1 MKYVFSLTIL
11 FIIVFSL
18 LVVPVEARLRHEPT
32 DECPDPWTNPIG
44 FVMCYI
50 KEWIEDFI
58 EDVLNRI
65 SGFFSDILNKFK
77 AAFKGFGEGVADGI
91 RGFFNELTGKIEGLR
106 EGAEKIRGFFASM
119 WDRLAVAVSG
129 LGPFA
134 PAAFTLIFLAVVMVL
149 YLFIRIV
156 SAAL

>member
-1 MKYVFSLTIL
+1 MRKLFSLTIL
-11 FIIVFSL
+11 SIIVFSL
-18 LVVPVEARLRHEPT
+18 LAVPVECRLTHEPV
-32 DECPDPWTNPIG
+32 CPDPREDPIG
-44 FVMCYI
+44 FVKCYI
-50 KEWIEDFI
+50 SHWISSF
-58 EDVLNRI
+58 LNDTLGRV
-65 SGFFSDILNKFK
+65 SEFFSDILNMFK
-77 AAFKGFGEGVADGI
+77 ASFQSFGEDVADGI
-91 RGFFNELTGKIEGLR
+91 RGFFNELTCKIEGLR
-106 EGAEKIRGFFASM
+106 EGAEKIESFFASM

>member
-1 MKYVFSLTIL
+1 MKT
-11 FIIVFSL
+11 VFSL
-18 LVVPVEARLRHEPT
+18 LILTIIFLASTVAPVEARLRHEPT
-32 DECPDPWTNPIG
+32 DGCPDPWTNPIG
-44 FVMCYI
+44 FVLCYI
-50 KEWIEDFI
+50 KEWIKAFI
-58 EDVLNRI
+58 EDVLNRV
-65 SGFFSDILNKFK
+65 SEFFSDILNMFK
-77 AAFKGFGEGVADGI
+77 AAMDSFGKDVADGI

-106 EGAEKIRGFFASM
+106 EGAEKIESFFASM